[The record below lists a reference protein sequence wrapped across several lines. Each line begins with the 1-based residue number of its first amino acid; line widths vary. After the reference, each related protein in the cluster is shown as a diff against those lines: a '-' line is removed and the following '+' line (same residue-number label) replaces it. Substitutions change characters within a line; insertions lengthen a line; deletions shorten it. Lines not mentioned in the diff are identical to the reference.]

1 MLSFRRVELVL
12 HPDIG
17 ATQDTRHGLPTTVTR
32 ATQWRL
38 ATVISGVTG
47 RELLLE
53 AARHTNNQKLLTFV
67 ALILAVIAV
76 SLVKFQTLQRT
87 LIEGG

>member
-1 MLSFRRVELVL
+1 MLSFGRVELVL
-12 HPDIG
+12 HPYLG
-17 ATQDTRHGLPTTVTR
+17 ATQHTRHGLPITVTR

-53 AARHTNNQKLLTFV
+53 AVRHTNNRKLLTFV
-67 ALILAVIAV
+67 ALILAVTAV
-76 SLVKFQTLQRT
+76 YLVNSRAASAL
-87 LIEGG
+87 

>member
-1 MLSFRRVELVL
+1 VLSFGRVELVL
-12 HPDIG
+12 HPYLG
-17 ATQDTRHGLPTTVTR
+17 ATQDTRHGLPITATR

-38 ATVISGVTG
+38 VTVIFGATG

-53 AARHTNNQKLLTFV
+53 AVRHTNNRKLLTFV

-76 SLVKFQTLQRT
+76 YLVNSRAASAL
-87 LIEGG
+87 